1 MFDTVLKRLKN
12 DRLNLFRHSQR
23 DHYPNCIFH
32 FFSFKSGLDAHT
44 ANNIDFC
51 FKFQHLGP
59 LKKFEIKCSNSVL
72 FQISSLGTCKEVR
85 NQMFEVTFDLSF
97 KTWKEVRNLQ
107 YNTFVCSNILCGIK
121 YVQAKI
127 LYNAII
133 LIDQG
138 TLHNF

>member
-1 MFDTVLKRLKN
+1 MFDTVFKRLKN
-12 DRLNLFRHSQR
+12 DHLNLFRHSQR
-23 DHYPNCIFH
+23 DHYQNCIFH

-59 LKKFEIKCSNSVL
+59 VNKFEKKCPNPVL
-72 FQISSLGTCKEVR
+72 FSVSSLGTCIEVR

-97 KTWKEVRNLQ
+97 ITWNL
-107 YNTFVCSNILCGIK
+107 TWSSIILLFVPEYCAESN
-121 YVQAKI
+121 VQAKR

-133 LIDQG
+133 
-138 TLHNF
+138 